1 MRYTRIIATLTALFA
16 SAAGGGVRAQTV
28 DYTGLEELF
37 GEPITTSVTGQPQRA
52 GDAASAI
59 EIITAEEIRRA
70 PATDIPGIL
79 RRVAGINVLRW
90 TSSGVDVSV
99 RGYNSQ
105 YSARLLVLINGRQVY
120 LDHYAMTA
128 WNAMPIQLNE
138 IKQIEVVKGPNTA
151 LFGFNAVSGV
161 INIVTFNPLYDDVDA
176 ASVGVGSLDA
186 REANAVTTVRLGPKA
201 GLRLS
206 GGVAEH
212 DAFDTETLP
221 GDLRQDFS
229 REALSADA
237 LIQLTDA
244 SQLGLEASYS
254 QTGLSEMTPYPLI
267 GGTDYELGSVRA
279 RYLVDSRLGLVE
291 AQAYRNWA
299 RVELPLIRASD
310 RIVNRI
316 TVLSLQDTFKPAAGH
331 AFRLGA
337 EYRNNLLD
345 DGAGELAYDNY
356 AASATWNW
364 RINDFI
370 DATNAVRVDH
380 LELDRDGAPN
390 ADVGLANADYGRDFT
405 TFGFNSGLVVKTG
418 EASRVRLAVG
428 RGVQSPSLVM
438 FGYQD
443 VVPPN
448 ILVAGDPSIDPAI
461 VMNYE
466 IGFDYDLST
475 AAEFKSA
482 LFYQTTNNVQNLG
495 GRAVFDPT
503 ALALLT
509 YADNIGDSRMYG
521 AEVGLGG
528 EFGTNWRYDANYTFL
543 QVKDDRPPDLILSP
557 TFFEDSTPVHAVNF
571 SLGFTQGRFD
581 ADAYVGYVASTE
593 QPRVVD
599 GIPVRFGVDDYVTVS
614 GRVGARLT
622 DRVRLDLIGTTL
634 NHDELRVTS
643 GPDVERRFLARLT
656 LKLP

>member
-1 MRYTRIIATLTALFA
+1 MCRTQIIAAVAALFA
-16 SAAGGGVRAQTV
+16 TAGTVRAQTV

-52 GDAASAI
+52 RDTSSAI

-128 WNAMPIQLNE
+128 WNALPIQLNE
-138 IKQIEVVKGPNTA
+138 IRQIEVIKGPNTA

-254 QTGLSEMTPYPLI
+254 QTGLSEMLPYPLI

-291 AQAYRNWA
+291 AQAYRNWTETDLA
-299 RVELPLIRASD
+299 FSQSPDRVN
-310 RIVNRI
+310 NRI
-316 TVLSLQDTFKPAAGH
+316 TVVSLQDSFKPTAGH

-345 DGAGELAYDNY
+345 DGEGELAYDNY

-364 RINDFI
+364 RVNDFI

-380 LELDRDGAPN
+380 LELGRDGEAN
-390 ADVGLANADYGRDFT
+390 ADVGLANVDYERDFT

-438 FGYQD
+438 LGYQYMTR
-443 VVPPN
+443 PGFF
-448 ILVAGDPSIDPAI
+448 VAGDPSIDPAI

-475 AAEFKSA
+475 AAEFRTA
-482 LFYQTTNNVQNLG
+482 LFYQVTNDVQNFG
-495 GRAVFDPT
+495 ARFVIDPPNT
-503 ALALLT
+503 LT
-509 YADNIGDSRMYG
+509 FADNIGDSRMYG
-521 AEVGLGG
+521 TEVGVGG
-528 EFGTNWRYDANYTFL
+528 ELGTNWRYDANYTFL
-543 QVKDDRPPDLILSP
+543 QVEDDDRAGTVSAVP
-557 TFFEDSTPVHAVNF
+557 TFFEDTTPVHAVNL

-581 ADAYVGYVASTE
+581 ADAYAGYVASTE
-593 QPRVVD
+593 QPRVV
-599 GIPVRFGVDDYVTVS
+599 GIFPVRARVDDYVTLA

-622 DRVRLDLIGTTL
+622 ERVRLDLIGTTL

-643 GPDVERRFLARLT
+643 GPDIERRFLARLT

>member
-1 MRYTRIIATLTALFA
+1 MCRIQIIAAVTALL
-16 SAAGGGVRAQTV
+16 AAGGTVRAQTV

-52 GDAASAI
+52 RDTSSAI

-128 WNAMPIQLNE
+128 WNALPIQLNE
-138 IKQIEVVKGPNTA
+138 IRQIEVVKGPNTA

-161 INIVTFNPLYDDVDA
+161 INIVTFNPLYDDVDV
-176 ASVGVGSLDA
+176 ASVGIGTLDD
-186 REANAVTTVRLGPKA
+186 REASAVTTVRLGPKA

-206 GGVAEH
+206 GGVATH

-254 QTGLSEMTPYPLI
+254 QAELTEMLPYPLI

-291 AQAYRNWA
+291 AQAYRNWTETDLA
-299 RVELPLIRASD
+299 FSQSPDRVN
-310 RIVNRI
+310 NRI
-316 TVLSLQDTFKPAAGH
+316 TVVSLQDTFKPAAGH

-345 DGAGELAYDNY
+345 DGEGELAYDNY

-364 RINDFI
+364 RVNDFI

-380 LELDRDGAPN
+380 LELGRDGAAN

-418 EASRVRLAVG
+418 EAGRVRLAVG

-438 FGYQD
+438 LGYQYMTR
-443 VVPPN
+443 PGFF
-448 ILVAGDPSIDPAI
+448 VAGDPSIDPAI
-461 VMNYE
+461 VTNYE

-475 AAEFKSA
+475 AAEFRTA
-482 LFYQTTNNVQNLG
+482 LFYQTTDDVQNFG
-495 GRAVFDPT
+495 ARFVIDPPNT
-503 ALALLT
+503 LT
-509 YADNIGDSRMYG
+509 FADNIGDSRMYG
-521 AEVGLGG
+521 AEVGVGG
-528 EFGTNWRYDANYTFL
+528 ELGARWRYDANYTFL
-543 QVKDDRPPDLILSP
+543 QVEDDDRAGTVSAVP
-557 TFFEDSTPVHAVNF
+557 TFFEDTTPVHAVNL
-571 SLGFTQGRFD
+571 SLGFTHGRFD
-581 ADAYVGYVASTE
+581 ADAYAGYVSSTE
-593 QPRVVD
+593 QPRVV
-599 GIPVRFGVDDYVTVS
+599 GIFPVRARVDGYVTLA
-614 GRVGARLT
+614 GRVGVRLGE
-622 DRVRLDLIGTTL
+622 RVRLDLVGTTL

-643 GPDVERRFLARLT
+643 GPDVERRILGRLT